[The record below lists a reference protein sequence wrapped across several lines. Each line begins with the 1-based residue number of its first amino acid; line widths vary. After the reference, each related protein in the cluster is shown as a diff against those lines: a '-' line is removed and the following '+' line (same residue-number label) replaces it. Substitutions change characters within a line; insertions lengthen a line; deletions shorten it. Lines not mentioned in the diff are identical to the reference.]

1 MSKMLN
7 TAQAAI
13 EWVVDTRQRAA
24 RLDDE
29 ADALLAQLT
38 LAAVSESV
46 LETTFS
52 SQGCIGLYGHSQ
64 SAKAHLLA
72 ALCSNATG
80 KVNIVTPDRSFD
92 YFSHINP
99 GHAPTNMAIRFTRDE
114 NPHDSEWPLRL
125 RLLSEAE
132 LVQLFI
138 AQFSA
143 LPDNRQ
149 VEKSIIEARL
159 ENGKRCVSVTLCRA
173 LPHMMLRQSVVS
185 GAPAY
190 RQTSSKLTMRY
201 GTSLPRCCPHWI

>member
-38 LAAVSESV
+38 LAAVSESA
-46 LETTFS
+46 LKETFS

-72 ALCSNATG
+72 ALCCNATG

-99 GHAPTNMAIRFTRDE
+99 AMHQPIWRSALRAMKIRMIA
-114 NPHDSEWPLRL
+114 EWPLRL

-143 LPDNRQ
+143 LPATDR
-149 VEKSIIEARL
+149 
-159 ENGKRCVSVTLCRA
+159 
-173 LPHMMLRQSVVS
+173 
-185 GAPAY
+185 
-190 RQTSSKLTMRY
+190 SKIDY
-201 GTSLPRCCPHWI
+201 

>member
-13 EWVVDTRQRAA
+13 TWVADTRQRSA

-38 LAAVSESV
+38 LAAVNEAA
-46 LETTFS
+46 LKTTFS
-52 SQGCIGLYGHSQ
+52 SQGCVGLYGHSQ

-72 ALCSNATG
+72 ALCSNANG

-92 YFSHINP
+92 YFSHINH

-114 NPHDSEWPLRL
+114 NPLDSEWPLRL

-132 LVQLFI
+132 LVQLL
-138 AQFSA
+138 
-143 LPDNRQ
+143 LPSFAPSRTTA

-159 ENGKRCVSVTLCRA
+159 ENGRRCVSVIRYRE
-173 LPHMMLRQSVVS
+173 LPRTMLRQLAVS
-185 GAPAY
+185 GAPAC
-190 RQTSSKLTMRY
+190 QPTSSKSTMRF
-201 GTSLPRCCPHWI
+201 GISLPHCCRHWI

>member
-38 LAAVSESV
+38 LAAVSESA

-99 GHAPTNMAIRFTRDE
+99 RPCANQYGD
-114 NPHDSEWPLRL
+114 PLY
-125 RLLSEAE
+125 
-132 LVQLFI
+132 
-138 AQFSA
+138 
-143 LPDNRQ
+143 
-149 VEKSIIEARL
+149 AR
-159 ENGKRCVSVTLCRA
+159 
-173 LPHMMLRQSVVS
+173 
-185 GAPAY
+185 
-190 RQTSSKLTMRY
+190 
-201 GTSLPRCCPHWI
+201 